1 MDAMGNSSYR
11 DEHELKARGVVI
23 GPWGNL
29 AFTNITLLQLQL
41 QLLLLLLLGQE
52 GSHLPGQG
60 LWCLLLI
67 IGWHDPPLLSHTAS
81 QSLLCWLL
89 ALRSAVS
96 ISANQPVQ
104 SNSLTALTNLISYLR
119 GALCHTTPITTVV
132 YSGLRTFGGGENWVI
147 NLCRRLRDSPRSIC
161 SSASPNTLVGPPYPR
176 PKTPSQVPQT
186 LTKQSLTCEQHPPCI
201 MGSCLVVASW
211 WYSMRKLSCLE
222 IFKKRKLEWSCP
234 IINFEILNVNVM
246 LI

>member
-1 MDAMGNSSYR
+1 MPHAEIDWFQQLRHSQKFSRFFSFVVNVIGSLYPLSRHKGHQMHCKVDIEKRVNMNFEFFEVDAMGISSYR

-29 AFTNITLLQLQL
+29 AVTNTTLLQLQL
-41 QLLLLLLLGQE
+41 QHLLLLLLGQE
-52 GSHLPGQG
+52 GSHLLGQG

-89 ALRSAVS
+89 VLQSAVS

-119 GALCHTTPITTVV
+119 GALCPTTPITTVV

-161 SSASPNTLVGPPYPR
+161 SSASPNTLVGPP
-176 PKTPSQVPQT
+176 
-186 LTKQSLTCEQHPPCI
+186 
-201 MGSCLVVASW
+201 
-211 WYSMRKLSCLE
+211 
-222 IFKKRKLEWSCP
+222 
-234 IINFEILNVNVM
+234 
-246 LI
+246 